1 MDSLLPKLHWTI
13 SLITVSRIG
22 ENKALSKPVTL
33 GASDTL
39 KILLTTKEDN
49 NAKRPHQTFLLVK
62 DPKSKLDT
70 SFVLQVKESGKGKI
84 ELVCLQLEPAAFS
97 R

>member
-1 MDSLLPKLHWTI
+1 MDSFLCKLHWI
-13 SLITVSRIG
+13 FGLITVPRIG
-22 ENKALSKPVTL
+22 ENKALSKAVTL

-49 NAKRPHQTFLLVK
+49 KAKRPHQAFLLVK

-70 SFVLQVKESGKGKI
+70 SFTFQVKENGKGKI
-84 ELVCLQLEPAAFS
+84 ELVCLPIVHAAS
-97 R
+97 SH

>member
-1 MDSLLPKLHWTI
+1 MLHWPLG
-13 SLITVSRIG
+13 LIPLPRIG
-22 ENKALSKPVTL
+22 ENKVLSKPVSL

-49 NAKRPHQTFLLVK
+49 KAKRPHQAFLLVR

-70 SFVLQVKESGKGKI
+70 SFALQVKENGKGKI
-84 ELVCLQLEPAAFS
+84 DLVCRPIKFAAFNH
-97 R
+97 